1 MKKEEQSAESKVRPA
16 DRMGDRMR
24 VKRTASAKYP
34 DNIHPGL
41 VPGIAIEEN
50 RYRFGLD
57 KVVFGVTAVAIL
69 AFVAWGMTNPQQV
82 ADVSSEM
89 LTWGLRHFGWLFNVL
104 LVLCVIL
111 MVVLAFSRFG
121 NIKLGKDDEEPEF
134 SLFSWVAM
142 MFAAGIGVGI
152 FFFGPSE
159 PLAMYLDPPPLT
171 VEAETEEALHQAMA
185 QAGFHWGVNPWALY
199 SLVGGAMAYSCY
211 RRGRPTL
218 MSSLFTPITK
228 RSGPMGT
235 VIDILAIV
243 ATLFGTAASL
253 GISTLQIGQGIAII
267 RGGEET
273 SMGILLTV
281 MGVLTIGFVI
291 SAVSGVGKGIRIL
304 SNINISFTF
313 GAILFVFICGPTLF
327 LINLLSSGSLAY
339 VDKFFDMASRSLSWG
354 EETLAFQTDWTAF
367 YWAWWIAWAPFVG
380 MFIAKISRGRTL
392 RQFVT
397 VSIMVPTIVLI
408 LAFTVFGGTAIT
420 FSRADIDG
428 FDGSA
433 TPEQVLFNMFGELPL
448 ASITPFILVGIL
460 SVFFIT
466 SADSASVV
474 MGSMSSK
481 GDPEPNKLVVVFW
494 GLCMMGIAVVMLL
507 TGGEDALSGL
517 QSLTI
522 LSAMPF
528 SIVVIVLMYSFVR
541 DLSTDPIAIRN
552 AYARNAMKSA
562 VIRGLE
568 EYGDDFELAV
578 EPAEEGMGAGATF
591 DSTADDLTEWYRRT
605 DEEGKPVGY
614 DYKTGE
620 WSDGYTPKEEE
631 DGEADS
637 QTSAGGSTSVKEI
650 YQDTAVD
657 NQDEK

>member
-1 MKKEEQSAESKVRPA
+1 MTGESKNEQR
-16 DRMGDRMR
+16 RLSGDFMR
-24 VKRTASAKYP
+24 VKRTPAAKYP
-34 DNIHPGL
+34 DNMHPGL

-50 RYRFGLD
+50 RYRFGID

-69 AFVAWGMTNPQQV
+69 AFVAWGVTNPQQV
-82 ADVSSEM
+82 AAVSGDM

-104 LVLCVIL
+104 LIVCVVL

-121 NIKLGKDDEEPEF
+121 DIKLGKDDEKPEF
-134 SLFSWVAM
+134 SFFSWVSM

-159 PLAMYLDPPPLT
+159 PLHMYLNPPPLT
-171 VEAETEEALHQAMA
+171 VEPGTEEALHQAMA
-185 QAGFHWGVNPWALY
+185 QAGFHWGVNPWAMY
-199 SLVGGAMAYSCY
+199 TLVGGAMAYSCY

-228 RSGPMGT
+228 RSGTTGT
-235 VIDILAIV
+235 IIDILAIV

-267 RGGEET
+267 RGGDET

-313 GAILFVFICGPTLF
+313 LAILFVFVAGPTL
-327 LINLLSSGSLAY
+327 LLVNLLPSGALSY
-339 VDKFFDMASRSLSWG
+339 IDGFFDMASRSPSWG
-354 EETLAFQTDWTAF
+354 EETLEFQTDWTAF

-397 VSIMVPTIVLI
+397 VSILVPTFVLI

-420 FSRADIDG
+420 FSRDGVDG
-428 FDGSA
+428 FDGTA

-448 ASITPFILVGIL
+448 ASITPFILMGIL

-528 SIVVIVLMYSFVR
+528 SIVILVLMYSFVR

-552 AYARNAMKSA
+552 SYARNAVKSA

-578 EPAEEGMGAGATF
+578 EPAEDGMGAGATF

-614 DYKTGE
+614 DYETGE
-620 WSDGYTPKEEE
+620 WSDGYSADQDNDADPKAE
-631 DGEADS
+631 
-637 QTSAGGSTSVKEI
+637 GGSTSITEM

-657 NQDEK
+657 NQEEK